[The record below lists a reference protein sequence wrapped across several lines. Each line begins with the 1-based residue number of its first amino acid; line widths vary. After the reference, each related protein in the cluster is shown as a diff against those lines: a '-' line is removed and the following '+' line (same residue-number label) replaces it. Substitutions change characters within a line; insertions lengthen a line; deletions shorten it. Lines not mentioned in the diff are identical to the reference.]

1 MKLLNTTG
9 LLFATVSSANVD
21 GNSGAY
27 TMVDWAAT
35 FNEERLLEADGTA
48 NNYISK
54 TAASR
59 STIGLAPAVTGIL

>member
-35 FNEERLLEADGTA
+35 FNEERLVEGTTG
-48 NNYISK
+48 NYISK
-54 TAASR
+54 TAGSK